1 MAKTEQQRQR
11 KLAKKKSK
19 ERLSQKVAAQHRQ
32 QMASLTGKMTA
43 AAKFPIHGCYIS
55 AGCLDGTG
63 MGLVTMVREKSSGQF
78 VTAVF
83 LIDSFCLGVKDAFA
97 TYRTRAELSG
107 MLEGMQAYGA
117 LQTVTPGVTRGYVE
131 AAIAYAASLGFKPH
145 DDYRKIEPIW
155 GAIELEP
162 IPEHYQFGK
171 DGRPV
176 FIAGPGDDEAR
187 QNMIFITLV
196 QTVGEGNFDFSVFN
210 RGSSNFER
218 GSFDFDSIDMA
229 DLDNLQFE
237 DDEMEEY
244 GFEEDGFEEGH
255 ESGADDEI
263 NTHDDMTI
271 DGTVTRRID
280 SSD

>member
-19 ERLSQKVAAQHRQ
+19 ERLSQKVAAQRRQ

-43 AAKFPIHGCYIS
+43 AANYPIHGCYIS
-55 AGCLDGTG
+55 AACLDGRG
-63 MGLVTMVREKSSGQF
+63 MGPVMFVREKSPGQF
-78 VTAVF
+78 VLAVF
-83 LIDSFCLGVKDAFA
+83 LIDSFCLGVKNAMA
-97 TYRTRAELSG
+97 AYRSRSELTQV
-107 MLEGMQAYGA
+107 LEQMQEHGTFE
-117 LQTVTPGVTRGYVE
+117 TVTPGVARGYIE

-155 GAIELEP
+155 GTVEPEP
-162 IPEHYQFGK
+162 IPKHYQFGK

-176 FIAGPGDDEAR
+176 FISGPGDDEAR
-187 QNMIFITLV
+187 QNMIFMTLV
-196 QTVGEGNFDFSVFN
+196 QTVGEGNFDFTVLH

-218 GSFDFDSIDMA
+218 GSFDFDSIEAA
-229 DLDNLQFE
+229 DLDDEQFE
-237 DDEMEEY
+237 ENSLLEDAGFDEDYET
-244 GFEEDGFEEGH
+244 GT
-255 ESGADDEI
+255 DDEI

-280 SSD
+280 SPD

>member
-19 ERLSQKVAAQHRQ
+19 ERLSQKVAAQRRQ

-43 AAKFPIHGCYIS
+43 AANYPIHGCYIS
-55 AGCLDGTG
+55 AACLDGRG
-63 MGLVTMVREKSSGQF
+63 MGPVMFVREKSPGQF
-78 VTAVF
+78 VLAVF
-83 LIDSFCLGVKDAFA
+83 LIDSFCLGVKNAMA
-97 TYRTRAELSG
+97 AYRSRSELTQV
-107 MLEGMQAYGA
+107 LEQMQEHGTFE
-117 LQTVTPGVTRGYVE
+117 TVTPGVARGYVE

-155 GAIELEP
+155 GTVEPEP

-176 FIAGPGDDEAR
+176 FIAGPDDDEAR
-187 QNMIFITLV
+187 QNMIFRTLA
-196 QTVGEGNFDFSVFN
+196 QTVGEENFDFTVFN

-218 GSFDFDSIDMA
+218 GSFDFDSIEA
-229 DLDNLQFE
+229 TDLDDDHFEENSLFE
-237 DDEMEEY
+237 DA
-244 GFEEDGFEEGH
+244 GFEEDYETGT
-255 ESGADDEI
+255 DDEL

-271 DGTVTRRID
+271 DGTVTRRVD
-280 SSD
+280 SPD

>member
-19 ERLSQKVAAQHRQ
+19 ERLSQKVAAQRRQ

-43 AAKFPIHGCYIS
+43 AANYPIHGCYIS
-55 AGCLDGTG
+55 AACLDGRG
-63 MGLVTMVREKSSGQF
+63 MGPVMFVREKSPGQF
-78 VTAVF
+78 VLAVF
-83 LIDSFCLGVKDAFA
+83 LIDSFCLGVKNAMA
-97 TYRTRAELSG
+97 AYRSRSELTQV
-107 MLEGMQAYGA
+107 LEQMQEHGTFE
-117 LQTVTPGVTRGYVE
+117 TVTPGVARGYVE

-155 GAIELEP
+155 GTVEPEP

-187 QNMIFITLV
+187 QNMIIITLV
-196 QTVGEGNFDFSVFN
+196 QTVGEGNFDFTVFN

-218 GSFDFDSIDMA
+218 GSFDFDSIEAA
-229 DLDNLQFE
+229 DLDDENFE
-237 DDEMEEY
+237 ENSLLEDA
-244 GFEEDGFEEGH
+244 GFEEDYETGT
-255 ESGADDEI
+255 DDEI

-271 DGTVTRRID
+271 DGTVTRRVD
-280 SSD
+280 SPD